1 MKISV
6 THNFRKASTF
16 FKLLL
21 GKMTLAF
28 LFVFL
33 ATSLAN
39 AQNITVN
46 GRIIGDSGTGIPG
59 ASILVKGTKTGVKS
73 DSEGFFQISAPA
85 TGTLTISSMGFV
97 PREIAI
103 DRQTTVNVTMTS
115 AVSDLEQVVVI
126 GYGTAKKKDVT
137 GATVSVKGETLRE
150 VGAPNI
156 YNQLQGRAAGID
168 IVSNSTSIGTGGEI
182 RIRGN
187 RSLASSSGSNN
198 AQNGPLL
205 VVDNIPLS
213 GGSIN
218 DINPNDIATIDVLK
232 DASATAIYGSRGS
245 GGVIIITTR
254 RGRPGRAITSYDG
267 YVGISQ
273 AMDTYRLF
281 NGEEYAAFKEAAKA
295 GQPNPSNPHPNAL
308 TPIEQE
314 NLANGVST
322 DWQRLL
328 LETAMRT
335 DHNINTSGGNETTQ
349 YNFGF
354 GVFRETGIIPDQRF
368 DRGSF
373 RIAIDHRISKR
384 IKVGLTTTNAISWA
398 NRVNTNAFGAATRL
412 SPLYLPYN
420 ADGSINFQPA
430 VQQSNDNNQIS
441 PLTSIGNDEK
451 IKARTRRFRTL
462 TNVYGE
468 LEIVKGLKLRSSL
481 ALDWIQTMNNNYNGP
496 GTVFNTNLTTAG
508 ATLSQSN
515 DETWSYTVDNSLTY
529 DKTFAGKHKI
539 QATALHEVVKNYN
552 QSQQFNGQGVPA
564 DYIQDYNFQ
573 LANSLTANSS
583 GYSDR
588 GLLSYM
594 GRIFYAY
601 DDRYMLTATV
611 RTDGASVLA
620 KGNQW
625 FTYPAVSIGWNLSN
639 ETFMRNIKWINNL
652 KLRAGWGVSSNQ
664 TIAPYTTIGS
674 LSSNFYNYGSG
685 TSANVNYVS
694 GYLIN
699 TLPNP
704 ALTWEST
711 RGYNIGMDFSLFND
725 RLSGSVE
732 YYNVNTRDILL
743 SKELPRSRGANSV
756 LVNQGKTAGHG
767 LEVTLS
773 SLNVK
778 SAGGFT
784 WNTDMNFSMARE
796 KIVALQPGLTQ
807 DVGNGWYVGQPLTV
821 IYDVKKTGIWQ
832 TAEKAEANKYGAEPG
847 DIKIQDVNGNGTI
860 GAEDR
865 QVIGNFQPD
874 FVFGFSNRF
883 AYKNFDLNIVT
894 FGRIGQ
900 TVVVTYLTADGGAA
914 GHPFFMNSRV
924 NQYKVDYWTPDNPTN
939 AFPQPDASRDAL
951 QYTSTLSYRDGSFI
965 KIRTM
970 NLGYSFPSKI
980 TNRIGLS
987 SLRIY
992 FAAQNPF
999 ILWAPLVRDG
1009 LGIDPE
1015 GNGNGNAVGSTAGGT
1030 PVVGR
1035 AITVGMGVPPTRQY
1049 MFGVNLKF

>member
-1 MKISV
+1 MKFSG
-6 THNFRKASTF
+6 THNLQKASTF
-16 FKLLL
+16 F
-21 GKMTLAF
+21 TSPLARMMLTF
-28 LFVFL
+28 LFILFTVSF
-33 ATSLAN
+33 AR
-39 AQNITVN
+39 AQNITVS
-46 GRIIGDSGTGIPG
+46 GRITGDDGKGIPG
-59 ASILVKGTKTGVKS
+59 VSVQVKGTTTGVLTNN
-73 DSEGFFQISAPA
+73 EGFFRLAAPA
-85 TGTLTISSMGFV
+85 TGTLQVSSVGFV
-97 PREIAI
+97 SREIPVN
-103 DRQTTVNVTMTS
+103 RQTTVNVTLQYS
-115 AVSDLEQVVVI
+115 VSDLEQVVVI

-150 VGAPNI
+150 IGAPNV

-168 IVSNSTSIGTGGEI
+168 IVNNSSSIGTGGEI

-187 RSLASSSGSNN
+187 RSLASGSSANN

-205 VVDNIPLS
+205 VVDGIPLS

-218 DINPNDIATIDVLK
+218 DINPNDIANIDVLK
-232 DASATAIYGSRGS
+232 DASATAIYGSRGA
-245 GGVIIITTR
+245 GGVIIITTK
-254 RGRPGRAITSYDG
+254 RGRQGKPVTSYDG
-267 YVGISQ
+267 YIGMSQ
-273 AMDTYRLF
+273 AMDTYNLF
-281 NGEEYAAFKEAAKA
+281 NGQEYAAFKDAAKQ
-295 GQPNPSNPHPNAL
+295 GQPNPNNPHPNAL
-308 TPIEQE
+308 TPVEQE

-322 DWQRLL
+322 DWQKLL
-328 LETAMRT
+328 LRTAMRT
-335 DHNINTSGGNETTQ
+335 DHNLSVSGGNEATL
-349 YNFGF
+349 YSFGF

-368 DRGSF
+368 DRASIH
-373 RIAIDHRISKR
+373 IALDHKVSER
-384 IKVGLTTTNAISWA
+384 IKVGLTTTNIMSWA
-398 NRVNTNAFGAATRL
+398 NRVNTNAFGSATRL

-420 ADGSINFQPA
+420 DDGSINFLPA
-430 VQQSNDNNQIS
+430 SQQSNDANQIS
-441 PLTSIGNDEK
+441 PLTSIGNDDK

-468 LEIVKGLKLRSSL
+468 LEITKGLKLRTSL
-481 ALDWIQTMNNNYNGP
+481 ALDWIQTMNNNYTGP

-515 DETWSYTVDNSLTY
+515 DETWSYTINNSLTY
-529 DKTFAGKHKI
+529 EKTFAEKHKV
-539 QATALHEVVKNYN
+539 QATALHEVVKNFN
-552 QSQQFNGQGVPA
+552 HSQQFNGQGVPA

-573 LANSLTANSS
+573 LANSLTANPS
-583 GYSDR
+583 GYSER

-594 GRIFYAY
+594 GRVFYAY
-601 DDRYMLTATV
+601 DDRYMLTATI

-620 KGNQW
+620 PGNQW
-625 FTYPAVSIGWNLSN
+625 FTYPALSAGWNLS
-639 ETFMRNIKWINNL
+639 EEKFMRNVNWVDNL
-652 KLRAGWGVSSNQ
+652 KLRIGWGVSSNQ

-685 TSANVNYVS
+685 TSPNVNYMS

-704 ALTWEST
+704 GLTWEST
-711 RGYNIGMDFSLFND
+711 RGYNIGVDFGFFGN
-725 RLSGSVE
+725 RLSGAIE

-767 LEVTLS
+767 IEVTLS
-773 SLNVK
+773 SLNIK
-778 SAGGFT
+778 SPGGFA
-784 WNTDMNFSMARE
+784 WNTDLNFSMARE

-807 DVGNGWYVGQPLTV
+807 DIGNGWYVGQPLTV

-832 TAEKAEANKYGAEPG
+832 LGEKGEANRYGAEPG
-847 DIKIQDVNGNGTI
+847 DIKIEDVDGNGTI

-874 FVFGFSNRF
+874 FVFGFNNRF

-914 GHPFFMNSRV
+914 GYPFFMNSRV
-924 NQYKVDYWTPDNPTN
+924 NQYNVNYWTPDNPTN
-939 AFPQPDASRDAL
+939 EFPQPDASRDAL

-965 KIRTM
+965 KIRSI
-970 NLGYSFPSKI
+970 NLGYNFPSKI
-980 TNRIGLS
+980 TNRIGIS
-987 SLRIY
+987 SLRVY
-992 FAAQNPF
+992 LSAQNPF
-999 ILWAPLVRDG
+999 ILWSPLVRDG

-1015 GNGNGNAVGSTAGGT
+1015 GNGNGNAIGSTAGGT
-1030 PVVGR
+1030 PVVAR

-1049 MFGVNLKF
+1049 MFGVNVKF